1 MEEKYETLTFRPDSE
16 LVKKLREISL
26 RESLSLSD
34 VLIRISQ
41 QYLQFSK
48 GKLLKGINTESRI
61 VG

>member
-1 MEEKYETLTFRPDSE
+1 MEEKYETLTFRHDSE